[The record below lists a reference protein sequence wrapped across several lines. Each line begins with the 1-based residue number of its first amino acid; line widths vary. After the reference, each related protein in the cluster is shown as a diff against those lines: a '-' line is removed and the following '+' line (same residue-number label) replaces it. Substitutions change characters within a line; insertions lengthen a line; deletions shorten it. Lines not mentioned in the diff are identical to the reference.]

1 MASGTAANI
10 RDNPPISLPPQ
21 LKLLNMAGPL
31 LERLGIGDIQVRPDF
46 YMQLAQKQLGLKSFG
61 DFDLYSPLA
70 KLLYTL
76 KYDADLSLFGRIACR
91 KMILRNL
98 SNNLLMQQQFERHP
112 EIAEVEVEE
121 PLIIICTPRTGSTL
135 LHNLLNQHSNVRSP
149 KMWELHRPCPPPE
162 PQQEFCDKRI
172 RQSAWEFGL
181 YYRLIPEMKAI
192 HYFAPEAIEEC
203 THLFSNIFS
212 CRLSFSTL
220 ANSNTYTDWIWQ
232 ENMTEA
238 YQSYKKHLQI
248 LKYHY
253 QQNYLVLKSPVHL
266 LQLDALAKAFPR
278 AKIVHLHRDPA
289 TAAGSFCS
297 LTEAVQISLRRNV
310 DTKEIGNMWRIFWTP
325 AMLDSIAWRQ
335 RSRLEVLDINFKQLV
350 SRPVETIEHIF
361 KQLDWNLPESLTAN
375 ITQYLQD
382 HPKDE
387 YGIHNYSL
395 ARYGLDRGEL
405 YHQYQAYIDYFQVPL
420 EGRC

>member
-1 MASGTAANI
+1 MHV
-10 RDNPPISLPPQ
+10 P
-21 LKLLNMAGPL
+21 
-31 LERLGIGDIQVRPDF
+31 
-46 YMQLAQKQLGLKSFG
+46 
-61 DFDLYSPLA
+61 
-70 KLLYTL
+70 
-76 KYDADLSLFGRIACR
+76 
-91 KMILRNL
+91 
-98 SNNLLMQQQFERHP
+98 NLLMQQQFEQRP
-112 EIAEVEVEE
+112 EIAEVDVDE

-135 LHNLLNQHSNVRSP
+135 LHNLLNQHGNVRSP

-232 ENMTEA
+232 EDMTET
-238 YQSYKKHLQI
+238 YKSYKKHLQI

-253 QQNYLVLKSPVHL
+253 QQNYLVLKSPVHI

-297 LTEAVQISLRRNV
+297 LTEAVQISLRRKV

-335 RSRLEVLDINFKQLV
+335 RSQLEVLDINFKQLV
-350 SRPVETIEHIF
+350 SRPAETIEHIF
-361 KQLDWNLPESLTAN
+361 NHLDWTLPESLTAN

-395 ARYGLDRGEL
+395 ARYGLDRAEL
-405 YHQYQAYIDYFQVPL
+405 YHQYQAYIDYYQVPL
-420 EGRC
+420 EERC

>member
-1 MASGTAANI
+1 MASIAAANSI
-10 RDNPPISLPPQ
+10 DNPPITLPPQ

-31 LERLGIGDIQVRPDF
+31 LEHLGIGDIQDSPDF
-46 YMQLAQKQLGLKSFG
+46 YMQLAQKQSGLKNFG
-61 DFDLYSPLA
+61 DFDLHLPLA

-98 SNNLLMQQQFERHP
+98 SNNLLMQQQFEQHP

-232 ENMTEA
+232 EDMTET
-238 YQSYKKHLQI
+238 YKSYKKHLQI

-253 QQNYLVLKSPVHL
+253 QQNYLVLKSPVHI
-266 LQLDALAKAFPR
+266 LQLDALAKSFPR

-335 RSRLEVLDINFKQLV
+335 RSQLEVLDINFKQLV
-350 SRPVETIEHIF
+350 ARPVETIEHIF
-361 KQLDWNLPESLTAN
+361 KQLDWSLPESLTAN

-387 YGIHNYSL
+387 YGIHNYPL